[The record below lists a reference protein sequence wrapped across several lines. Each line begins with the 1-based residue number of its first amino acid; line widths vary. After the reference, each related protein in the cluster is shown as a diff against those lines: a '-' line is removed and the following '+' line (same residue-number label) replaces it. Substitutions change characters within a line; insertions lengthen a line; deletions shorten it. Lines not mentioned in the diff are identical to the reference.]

1 MTILKRYWQLYE
13 LNENVYNQEICAK
26 NVNCQML
33 HPEKERL
40 QLAFKGLYWSMSLC
54 ECQQEAHST
63 GRDLLWQSLYHR
75 GF

>member
-1 MTILKRYWQLYE
+1 MNILKRYWQLYK

-33 HPEKERL
+33 SW
-40 QLAFKGLYWSMSLC
+40 KGTSS
-54 ECQQEAHST
+54 A
-63 GRDLLWQSLYHR
+63 